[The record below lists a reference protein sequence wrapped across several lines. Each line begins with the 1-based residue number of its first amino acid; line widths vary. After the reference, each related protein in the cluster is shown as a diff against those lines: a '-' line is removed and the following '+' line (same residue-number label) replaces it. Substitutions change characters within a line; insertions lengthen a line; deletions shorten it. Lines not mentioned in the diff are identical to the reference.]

1 MITNNP
7 FSALAEIVPEIA
19 MQGFVIAMAT
29 LTLVGVLVDI
39 LHKKNV
45 KYFFENAKKAK
56 RNAKVELT
64 TPASE
69 TAAFAASSSDFFF
82 FRLKAF
88 FNAAAIKAANA
99 KPPKPLNIQAILS
112 KPSTILFSISNLC
125 DGGDTFNIGAVFSL
139 NSLVVNC

>member
-64 TPASE
+64 TGKRTAVILKTVAHDIATTSE
-69 TAAFAASSSDFFF
+69 LGWGK
-82 FRLKAF
+82 R
-88 FNAAAIKAANA
+88 
-99 KPPKPLNIQAILS
+99 
-112 KPSTILFSISNLC
+112 
-125 DGGDTFNIGAVFSL
+125 
-139 NSLVVNC
+139 